1 MYQDQV
7 GGLEE
12 LHSWRYPT
20 APVMPSRMKSPR
32 RKVSTSALRRWRTK
46 GEVSLWAI
54 QFTKALSRKGDGTTM
69 AQGGDL

>member
-1 MYQDQV
+1 MAVAHGASHAQQY
-7 GGLEE
+7 EE
-12 LHSWRYPT
+12 PQ
-20 APVMPSRMKSPR
+20 

-54 QFTKALSRKGDGTTM
+54 QFTKALKRKGDGTTM